1 MKRRILNLL
10 IALDSFV
17 LVLLTLG
24 KAWPGETISSAAYRA
39 ELKGGHFCHAR
50 PVIDWLFS
58 PIQKNHCFESWLYAT
73 NKGNLPEDMRG
84 QTHFD

>member
-1 MKRRILNLL
+1 MKRRVLNIL

-17 LVLLTLG
+17 LVLLTFG

-39 ELKGGHFCHAR
+39 ELQGGYFRYSR

-58 PIQKNHCFESWLYAT
+58 PIEERHCFESWLYAMT
-73 NKGNLPEDMRG
+73 KRNLPEDMR
-84 QTHFD
+84 QCQ

>member
-1 MKRRILNLL
+1 MKRRLLNIL

-39 ELKGGHFCHAR
+39 ELYGGHFRHAR

-58 PIQKNHCFESWLYAT
+58 PLEKQHCFESYQYAV
-73 NKGNLPEDMRG
+73 NKRNLPEDMR
-84 QTHFD
+84 QC

>member
-1 MKRRILNLL
+1 MKRRILNVL

-39 ELKGGHFCHAR
+39 ELLGGHFRFAR

-58 PIQKNHCFESWLYAT
+58 PLEDEHCKSAYWYAVR
-73 NKGNLPEDMRG
+73 KSNLPDDMRG
-84 QTHFD
+84 AA